1 MKLYVLKDCVS
12 GQCSVP
18 FGAQNNQEAMR
29 HFDLFCKKSE
39 FSGAD
44 FQLFYVA
51 EFDEKSGVLTDV
63 CFDFVK
69 NGEEV

>member
-12 GQCSVP
+12 GQFSAP
-18 FGAQNNQEAMR
+18 FGAQNNQEAIR

-39 FSGAD
+39 FSSGD
-44 FQLFYVA
+44 FQLYFIGDFDSLSGILSNSTF
-51 EFDEKSGVLTDV
+51 EFI
-63 CFDFVK
+63 K

>member
-18 FGAQNNQEAMR
+18 FGAQNNQEAVR

-44 FQLFYVA
+44 FQLYFIG
-51 EFDEKSGVLTDV
+51 EFDSTSGMLSNIA
-63 CFDFVK
+63 FDFVK
-69 NGEEV
+69 NGVEV

>member
-29 HFDLFCKKSE
+29 HFDLFCKKSD

-44 FQLFYVA
+44 FQLYFICD
-51 EFDEKSGVLTDV
+51 FDVQSGLLSNIA
-63 CFDFVK
+63 FEFVK